1 MRTSLVSW
9 VHNTMNDQ
17 PPNNPPIPLVLPPPT
32 TATPPLHT
40 RSRSCSS
47 LLLLLLQ
54 RLLKSFLL
62 LLLFFLPFSTL
73 IFSYAYLFQLPTCQL
88 NVPTTFIPFHM
99 ATSGVASTATSY
111 FSNLLLRTTTMT
123 TTFNTE
129 DLTEEFNLEIWKQIT
144 KTKSSFEVGIW
155 LMDDF
160 IDAVKHVVLL
170 HNDKSVRIK
179 RAARAVRILSLQ
191 EDVTPFHYV
200 IATKLEKWSNRKVC
214 GVY

>member
-1 MRTSLVSW
+1 
-9 VHNTMNDQ
+9 
-17 PPNNPPIPLVLPPPT
+17 
-32 TATPPLHT
+32 
-40 RSRSCSS
+40 
-47 LLLLLLQ
+47 
-54 RLLKSFLL
+54 
-62 LLLFFLPFSTL
+62 
-73 IFSYAYLFQLPTCQL
+73 
-88 NVPTTFIPFHM
+88 
-99 ATSGVASTATSY
+99 
-111 FSNLLLRTTTMT
+111 MT